1 MYKKIVGKNIEAHI
15 SEFDLEE
22 TLDCGQCF
30 RWKKLSDDLD
40 TTKKV
45 FEGIIYDRCLKIIQ
59 IEKLFIFEKIDELFF
74 DTKIVEYFDLKTNYK
89 IFNETFKKD
98 KTINKALNYA
108 KGIRIVKQ
116 DSWEVI
122 CSFII
127 SQNNNISRIK
137 GIIENLCK
145 SYGKKI
151 SEENYTFPSP
161 EVLEKV
167 SLEKLMEIKAGFR
180 CKYILDACKMVV
192 SGELLIDKIDT
203 MDIDEARKSLMRVK
217 GIGPKVADCI
227 LLFGFYRLEAFPIDV
242 WIKRALDYFY
252 PNGFPE
258 EYVEFGGVAQQYIF
272 HYIRTCPDAIPAE
285 YKKNRKKTT

>member
-1 MYKKIVGKNIEAHI
+1 MVINKKIVGENIEAHI

-59 IEKLFIFEKIDELFF
+59 IKGLFIFEKIDELFF

-89 IFNETFKKD
+89 IFNEMFKKD

-192 SGELLIDKIDT
+192 SGELLIDKIDI
-203 MDIDEARKSLMRVK
+203 MDIDEARKSLMCVK

-252 PNGFPE
+252 PNGFPD
-258 EYVEFGGVAQQYIF
+258 EYLKFGGVAQQYIF

-285 YKKNRKKTT
+285 YKKNRKK